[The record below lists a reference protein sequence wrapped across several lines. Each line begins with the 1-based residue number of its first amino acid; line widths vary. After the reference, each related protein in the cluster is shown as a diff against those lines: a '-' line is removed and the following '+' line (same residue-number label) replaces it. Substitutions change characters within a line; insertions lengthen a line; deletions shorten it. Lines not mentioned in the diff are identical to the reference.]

1 MDEKEVG
8 KYKITHLG
16 VIDEDKL
23 YGLPSKWKEEY
34 DIDLAETEYKDKG
47 SLSVKWEGE
56 KDHTKYIKST
66 YEIKLSID
74 GRTPVELIEGDK
86 KVKKTKAKV
95 KIEITSKM
103 ITDKE
108 KKLEETGFM
117 KKFEK
122 FYNKYIVK
130 DSVGNHKKE
139 IEKYTKQLYK
149 DFKSALGIE
158 E

>member
-16 VIDEDKL
+16 VIDEDKI
-23 YGLPSKWKEEY
+23 YEIASKWAESY
-34 DIDLAETEYKDKG
+34 NIDLAETEYKDKG

-56 KDHTKYIKST
+56 KEHNKYIKST
-66 YEIKLSID
+66 YEISLSID

-95 KIEITSKM
+95 KVSITSK
-103 ITDKE
+103 IVTDKDS
-108 KKLEETGFM
+108 KLEESGFM

-130 DSVGNHKKE
+130 DSVGKHKKE
-139 IEKYTKQLYK
+139 IDKWTNQLYK